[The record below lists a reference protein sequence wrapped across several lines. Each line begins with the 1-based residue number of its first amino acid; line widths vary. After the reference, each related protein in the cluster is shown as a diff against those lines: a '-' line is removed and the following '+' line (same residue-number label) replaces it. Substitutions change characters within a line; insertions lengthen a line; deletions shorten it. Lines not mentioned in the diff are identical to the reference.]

1 MKEKIVKTMCMGIAT
16 VLFMSLAPPAV
27 FSSEDDFYEHSRR
40 IGEVEQLPT
49 GYRSKI
55 YGTVET
61 LPEKGLSGV
70 WVVNGR
76 QVVVTKD
83 TFLEEKHGTVKPG
96 AFVEIKSIQSGDS
109 LIATKVEVKRDK
121 AFGPLA
127 IIPNTIYGTIESLP
141 KGLLGTWVVNGKE
154 ILVMKETVITGK
166 NGKPEIGAPVQVQG
180 TVLGETFTVSRIEIK
195 QDSN

>member
-1 MKEKIVKTMCMGIAT
+1 MGIAT
-16 VLFMSLAPPAV
+16 VLFITLAPPAV
-27 FSSEDDFYEHSRR
+27 FSSEDDCYEHGRR
-40 IGEVEQLPT
+40 IGDVGQLPT

-61 LPEKGLSGV
+61 LPEIGLSGV

-96 AFVEIKSIQSGDS
+96 AFVEIKAIQSGDI
-109 LIATKVEVKRDK
+109 LTATQVEVKRDK
-121 AFGPLA
+121 ASVPPA
-127 IIPNTIYGTIESLP
+127 VISNTIHGTIESLP
-141 KGLLGTWVVNGKE
+141 KGVLGTWVVNGKE
-154 ILVMKETVITGK
+154 ILVLKDTVITGK

-180 TVLGETFTVSRIEIK
+180 TVLGETFTVSRIEIQ
-195 QDSN
+195 QDSK

>member
-1 MKEKIVKTMCMGIAT
+1 VKTMCMGIAT
-16 VLFMSLAPPAV
+16 VLFISLTPPAV
-27 FSSEDDFYEHSRR
+27 FSSEDDCDEHSRR
-40 IGEVEQLPT
+40 IGDVEQLPT

-96 AFVEIKSIQSGDS
+96 AFVEIKAIQSGDI
-109 LIATKVEVKRDK
+109 LTATQVEVKRDK
-121 AFGPLA
+121 ASVPPA
-127 IIPNTIYGTIESLP
+127 VISNTIHGTIESLP
-141 KGLLGTWVVNGKE
+141 KGVLGTWVVNGKE
-154 ILVMKETVITGK
+154 ILVLKDTVITGK

-180 TVLGETFTVSRIEIK
+180 TVLGETFTVSRIEIQ
-195 QDSN
+195 QDSK